1 MRSLSQRYLHRFQV
15 VATEHTHQISNIT
28 AYIFILLNSFE
39 LLAVKV
45 LLVAELLIQAQNC
58 LKKR

>member
-1 MRSLSQRYLHRFQV
+1 MRSLSQAIRINFEV
-15 VATEHTHQISNIT
+15 VATEHTHQIS
-28 AYIFILLNSFE
+28 YILHIYLSLLNSFE

-45 LLVAELLIQAQNC
+45 LRLLNFSLQVQNS

>member
-1 MRSLSQRYLHRFQV
+1 MRSLSQRYSHKFRGS
-15 VATEHTHQISNIT
+15 ATEHTHQISNIT
-28 AYIFILLNSFE
+28 AYIFITFNSFE

-45 LLVAELLIQAQNC
+45 LLVAELLTSGENY